1 MRKNYYDVIVHYLMA
16 IIGGFLGGF
25 AIFSRMNVFGSA
37 QTANLIDLVRDILGN
52 NYIESLIRIGA
63 LGIYVL
69 AIVLAT
75 FCSYRTK
82 WKLQYL
88 VLFLDFSC
96 AILLGVIPENVNP
109 IIALYPCFFATAFQ
123 WCVFKGALGYTSS
136 TIFSTNNIK
145 QTVLSFTEYFLVS
158 DNLTKHE
165 KLKKGCFFGG
175 TLLSFHSGVALSYLL
190 YSMFALKGIWFL
202 MIIVFINLGFFLYH
216 DKYQNIY
223 QLHQIKKM
231 I

>member
-1 MRKNYYDVIVHYLMA
+1 MA

-37 QTANLIDLVRDILGN
+37 QTANLIDLVRDVLGN
-52 NYIESLIRIGA
+52 NYIESLIRLGA
-63 LGIYVL
+63 LGIYIL
-69 AIVLAT
+69 AIVFAT

-88 VLFLDFSC
+88 VLFFDFSC
-96 AILLGVIPENVNP
+96 AITLGVIPESVNP

-145 QTVLSFTEYFLVS
+145 QTILSFTEYFLIN
-158 DNLTKHE
+158 DNQIKHE

-190 YSMFALKGIWFL
+190 YSVFALKGSWFL
-202 MIIVFINLGFFLYH
+202 MIIVFVNLGLFLYH
-216 DKYQNIY
+216 DKCQDIY